1 MVEGATT
8 PGGPRGDAAVQL
20 YYRAG
25 VLEPP
30 VVRLVNAFDRPY
42 DNAVATARTCYA
54 SRVITPEE
62 VGLDEASRA
71 RRDVIA
77 RSTYEAG
84 HHTTL
89 QHAHFQFVLEKVSRQ
104 LIWSLLHAHPFYN
117 SEQVSQRYVEVK
129 PGAVAVPAL
138 LPRAEAIYRAAVEAQ
153 MAAYHELNVLLGP
166 VVEHEYGRIFPAR
179 ARKLAESPRWRSAT
193 KKRAQEVSRYVLPV
207 ATHAHLYHTVSGLTL
222 HRYHRLC
229 AQYDAP
235 AEARAVVQAMV
246 AEVQRMDPDFFRDI
260 EDPIPLEDTLEARAL
275 AALGDGD
282 DLARADRFVA
292 ELDGEL
298 GGSISK
304 LVDGSRDPEGAIA
317 RGVRAALGLGRA
329 DLSDGDALDRVLD
342 PVQNPYL
349 TNALTLSTMG
359 KLTRALSHAHF
370 TFVKKLSHTAD
381 SQDQRH
387 RMVPGTRPVL
397 ARQLRLHQPDYV
409 VPALVSAAPAPVQ
422 DAYRGAMERSWDAM
436 RALHAEGAPL
446 ESILYLLPNAFPI
459 RFTESGDLLHLHHKW
474 TSRLCFTAQE
484 EIWAASVAE
493 VAEVRRIAPRL
504 ARWLLPPCGLRHR
517 AGVRPVCPEGDRFC
531 GIKVWQQDLA
541 SYARVL

>member
-1 MVEGATT
+1 M
-8 PGGPRGDAAVQL
+8 PSLAA
-20 YYRAG
+20 
-25 VLEPP
+25 PSPTP
-30 VVRLVNAFDRPY
+30 VVRLVNAFDRPF

-54 SRVITPEE
+54 PRVVTAEE
-62 VGLDEASRA
+62 VGADEASRA

-77 RSTYEAG
+77 ASTYEAG

-89 QHAHFQFVLEKVSRQ
+89 QHAHFQFVLEKVSRH

-138 LPRAEAIYRAAVEAQ
+138 PPAAEAIYRDAVAEQ
-153 MAAYHELNVLLGP
+153 MRAYHHLNALLGP
-166 VVEHEYGRIFPAR
+166 VVDREYARIFPAR
-179 ARKLAESPRWRSAT
+179 ARKLDSSPRWRSAT

-207 ATHAHLYHTVSGLTL
+207 ATHAHLYHTISGLTL

-229 AQYDAP
+229 AQHDAP
-235 AEARAVVQAMV
+235 GEARAVVSAMV
-246 AEVQRMDPDFFRDI
+246 AEVNRIDPAFFQAI
-260 EDPIPLEDTLEARAL
+260 EDPIPLEETVEARAL
-275 AALGDGD
+275 AALGGTAD
-282 DLARADRFVA
+282 DLARADAFVA
-292 ELDGEL
+292 EFDAEL
-298 GGSISK
+298 GGQVSR
-304 LVDGSRDPEGAIA
+304 LVDRSSDPEEAIA
-317 RGVRAALGLGRA
+317 RGVRAALGLSKAELPTGA
-329 DLSDGDALDRVLD
+329 ALDRVLD
-342 PVQNPYL
+342 PQLNPYL

-359 KLTRALSHAHF
+359 KLPRALSHAHF
-370 TFVKKLSHTAD
+370 TFIKKLSHTAD

-397 ARQLRLHQPDYV
+397 ARQVRLHQPDYV
-409 VPALVSAAPAPVQ
+409 VPALITAAPAEVQ
-422 DAYRGAMERSWDAM
+422 DAYRGAMERTWEAM
-436 RALHAEGAPL
+436 RALAGQGADP
-446 ESILYLLPNAFPI
+446 EAILYLLPNAFPI

-484 EIWAASVAE
+484 EIWAASLAE

-504 ARWLLPPCGLRHR
+504 AQWLLPPCGLRHR

-531 GIKVWQQDLA
+531 GVKVWQMDLE